1 MTSMLFDPFAAAPGA
16 AVPRVSGIGV
26 SGRLKIKFSRGRA
39 VADCAERQGRLISCR
54 MNKHFRLFAVVTL
67 SLWAGIGAA
76 QGAEQDVTVPEPFE
90 MIRSAAET
98 TLDDWVWLRRPIVVF
113 ADNAADPRF
122 VQQMALLTERLDALE
137 ERDVVVITDTD
148 PAARTSVRQK
158 LRPRGFAL
166 TIIAKD
172 GTIIAR
178 KPSPWSVREITRSI
192 DKQPLRQQEVR
203 ERRDSLR

>member
-1 MTSMLFDPFAAAPGA
+1 MKTNF
-16 AVPRVSGIGV
+16 
-26 SGRLKIKFSRGRA
+26 
-39 VADCAERQGRLISCR
+39 RLIAACALV
-54 MNKHFRLFAVVTL
+54 F
-67 SLWAGIGAA
+67 WAGSSAA
-76 QGAEQDVTVPEPFE
+76 QGAEPDGPGAEPSE
-90 MIRSAAET
+90 IVLSATDTALE
-98 TLDDWVWLRRPIVVF
+98 DWIWLKRPVVVF
-113 ADNAADPRF
+113 ADNAADPRY
-122 VQQMALLTERLDALE
+122 VQQMDLLMERLDALE

-148 PAARTSVRQK
+148 PAARSSVRQK

-203 ERRDSLR
+203 DRRESLR